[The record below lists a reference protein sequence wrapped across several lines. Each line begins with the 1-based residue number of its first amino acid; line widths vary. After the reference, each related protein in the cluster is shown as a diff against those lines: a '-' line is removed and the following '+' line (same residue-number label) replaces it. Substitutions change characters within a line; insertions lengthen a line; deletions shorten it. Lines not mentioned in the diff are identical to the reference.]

1 MALIEIKGIQKVY
14 QTGEVSFKALDHVD
28 LRIEEGEFVAIMGP
42 SGSGKSTLM
51 NILGFLDLPSKG
63 VYRFNGMEVQDY
75 EEDSLAE
82 IRNRDVGFVFQ
93 MFHLL
98 PRMSA
103 LENVRLPLVYA
114 NLAADEQFSRAK
126 AMLESVG
133 LGDKLNNQPN
143 QMSGGQQ
150 QRVAI
155 ARALANNP
163 KIIFADE
170 PTGNLDSKSSEEI
183 MKILKNFNKEGR
195 TIIMVTHELDVAEN
209 AARIITIK
217 DGKVLSDKKNPNFK
231 TN

>member
-14 QTGEVSFKALDHVD
+14 QTGEVSFKALDHID
-28 LRIEEGEFVAIMGP
+28 LTIEEGEFVAIMGP

-51 NILGFLDLPSKG
+51 NILGFLDVPSKG
-63 VYRFNGMEVQDY
+63 IYRFNGMEVQDY
-75 EEDSLAE
+75 EEDALAE

-103 LENVRLPLVYA
+103 LDNVRLPLVYA
-114 NLAADEQFSRAK
+114 NLPPDEQLKRAK

-133 LGDKLNNQPN
+133 LGEKLNNQPN

-170 PTGNLDSKSSEEI
+170 PTGNLDSKSSDEI
-183 MKILKNFNKEGR
+183 MGILKQFNKEGR

-209 AARIITIK
+209 AARILTIK
-217 DGKVLSDKKNPNFK
+217 DGKVLSDHKNPHFK
-231 TN
+231 LN